1 MKASKCIIANESLH
15 FFFFSCFPDSERL
28 PRPWG
33 ALLELERVV
42 EVIDAL
48 VVAQEHG
55 GQGD

>member
-1 MKASKCIIANESLH
+1 MKASKCINANESLH
-15 FFFFSCFPDSERL
+15 FFFSHVFPIQSAC
-28 PRPWG
+28 PAPWG

>member
-1 MKASKCIIANESLH
+1 MKAFIS
-15 FFFFSCFPDSERL
+15 FFFSCFADSERL

>member
-1 MKASKCIIANESLH
+1 MKASKCINANESLH
-15 FFFFSCFPDSERL
+15 FFFFFFFPIQSAC
-28 PRPWG
+28 PAPG
-33 ALLELERVV
+33 VALLELEGVV